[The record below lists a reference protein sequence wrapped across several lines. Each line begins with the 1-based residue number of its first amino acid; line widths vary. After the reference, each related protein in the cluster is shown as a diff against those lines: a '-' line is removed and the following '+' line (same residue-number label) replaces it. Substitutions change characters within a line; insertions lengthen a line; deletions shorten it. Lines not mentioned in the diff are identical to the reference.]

1 MAKNFFKRYIW
12 LVDLINRRKYVSF
25 KEINEAWMRS
35 PLNET
40 GDPLSERTFFNHK
53 DAIAGMFGIE
63 ILNDR
68 SLGFYIGRSD
78 VGSDETSDWMLHT
91 LCLNNVLHENADMK
105 DRILMEKVP
114 SSERFLTDI
123 ISAMRDFRVISLCY
137 QSFRHPEP
145 FCFNVRPY
153 CVKYFKQRWYLLG
166 DSDLGLRIY
175 SLDRFVDMEELEE
188 HFEIPKGFD
197 AEEYFGNYF
206 GVIIGEE
213 PEDVKIR
220 VGPDD
225 TDDAPVFPF
234 VWEKIEPL
242 IEGLPLVA
250 HNSRFDEGCLKSVFK
265 VYQMDYPDYEFFDTL
280 AASRRHFGCALPNH
294 QLQTVAAA
302 CGYDLTNHHHA
313 LADAEAC
320 AAIAMK
326 IL

>member
-123 ISAMRDFRVISLCY
+123 ISAMRDFRVIRLCY

-220 VGPDD
+220 VVPDQVKYFR
-225 TDDAPVFPF
+225 T
-234 VWEKIEPL
+234 
-242 IEGLPLVA
+242 LPLHGSQRETA
-250 HNSRFDEGCLKSVFK
+250 QEDGSSVFS
-265 VYQMDYPDYEFFDTL
+265 YHIAPTFDFVQEIL
-280 AASRRHFGCALPNH
+280 SHG
-294 QLQTVAAA
+294 
-302 CGYDLTNHHHA
+302 
-313 LADAEAC
+313 ADV
-320 AAIAMK
+320 
-326 IL
+326 

>member
-25 KEINEAWMRS
+25 KEISEAWMRS

-220 VGPDD
+220 VVPDQVKYFRTLPLHGSQRETVQED
-225 TDDAPVFPF
+225 GSSVFSYHIAPTFDF
-234 VWEKIEPL
+234 VQEILSHGADVEVLEPAEL
-242 IEGLPLVA
+242 RESVADIVAGMASRYGLPV
-250 HNSRFDEGCLKSVFK
+250 SR
-265 VYQMDYPDYEFFDTL
+265 
-280 AASRRHFGCALPNH
+280 
-294 QLQTVAAA
+294 
-302 CGYDLTNHHHA
+302 
-313 LADAEAC
+313 
-320 AAIAMK
+320 
-326 IL
+326 

>member
-25 KEINEAWMRS
+25 KEISEAWMRS

-105 DRILMEKVP
+105 DRIFMEKVP

-220 VGPDD
+220 VVPDQVKYFRTLPLHGSQRETAQED
-225 TDDAPVFPF
+225 GSSVFSYHIAPTLDF
-234 VWEKIEPL
+234 VQEILSHGADVEVLEPAEL
-242 IEGLPLVA
+242 RESVADIIAGMASRYGLPV
-250 HNSRFDEGCLKSVFK
+250 SR
-265 VYQMDYPDYEFFDTL
+265 
-280 AASRRHFGCALPNH
+280 
-294 QLQTVAAA
+294 
-302 CGYDLTNHHHA
+302 
-313 LADAEAC
+313 
-320 AAIAMK
+320 
-326 IL
+326 